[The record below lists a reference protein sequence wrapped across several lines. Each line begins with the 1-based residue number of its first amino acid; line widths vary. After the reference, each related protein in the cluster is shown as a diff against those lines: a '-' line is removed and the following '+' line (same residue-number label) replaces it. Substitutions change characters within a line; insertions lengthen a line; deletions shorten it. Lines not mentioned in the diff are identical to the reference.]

1 MMPIMKVMIHFQ
13 VMIHLIHFK
22 LKNLENKYW
31 NNDMNTPNQK
41 IRKSNPPKI
50 IRYRFRR
57 SCCHLCGSIGDS
69 VIKVTKPRYRTCKS
83 CNDNIVKLVK
93 KREIWIQRKNQ
104 KVIMSLIVRE
114 CLHYDHLCGIVHYM
128 STFL

>member
-1 MMPIMKVMIHFQ
+1 
-13 VMIHLIHFK
+13 
-22 LKNLENKYW
+22 
-31 NNDMNTPNQK
+31 MNTPNQK
-41 IRKSNPPKI
+41 IRKLINPPKI

-69 VIKVTKPRYRTCKS
+69 VIKVQCSTQLYRTCTFCK
-83 CNDNIVKLVK
+83 DNIVKSVK
-93 KREIWIQRKNQ
+93 KRKKRIQRKNQ

-128 STFL
+128 TKFL